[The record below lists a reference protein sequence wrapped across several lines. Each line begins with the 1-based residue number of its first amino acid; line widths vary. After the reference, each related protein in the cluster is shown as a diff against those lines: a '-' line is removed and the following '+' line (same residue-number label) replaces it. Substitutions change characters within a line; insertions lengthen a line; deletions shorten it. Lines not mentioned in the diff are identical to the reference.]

1 MEHYAVSI
9 GIAILAAGG
18 SSRMGQPKQLLP
30 FQNKTLIEHVVSAAT
45 DSLCDPIV
53 LVLGAYSE
61 RIIATIHVPARV
73 HIEVNE
79 QWQEGLAS
87 SLRAGVQA
95 LRRLDD
101 CIDGMIV
108 SLADQ
113 PFVSANIF
121 DALISEFQQSAKLIV
136 ASRYSDA
143 VGPPALFHRSLL
155 DELLQTTGDKGARRI
170 VEKYADQVRAL
181 EFSQGSVDLDT
192 IDDYLAL
199 NAPGSSIS

>member
-30 FQNKTLIEHVVSAAT
+30 FQNKTLLEHVIAAAT
-45 DSLCDPIV
+45 DSLCHPIV
-53 LVLGAYSE
+53 LVLGAHSE
-61 RIIATIHVPARV
+61 RIIETIHAPVRV

-101 CIDGMIV
+101 GIDGIII

-113 PFVSANIF
+113 PFVSATIF
-121 DALISEFQQSAKLIV
+121 DALISEFQQSEKLIV
-136 ASRYSDA
+136 ACQYSGTG
-143 VGPPALFHRSLL
+143 GPPALFHRSLF

-170 VEKYADQVRAL
+170 VEKYADKVRTL
-181 EFSQGSVDLDT
+181 EFAQGSVDLDT
-192 IDDYLAL
+192 IEDYLAL
-199 NAPGSSIS
+199 SAPGS